1 MSLGHYRTEIDSI
14 DKRIIALVDQRMKCS
29 QQIGAIKAM
38 KGMPIEHTDREAS
51 ILATLYSCSTLDRD
65 MIDDLYKL
73 IFTFSK
79 RYQDT
84 G

>member
-1 MSLGHYRTEIDSI
+1 MSIGHYRTEIDSI
-14 DKRIIALVDQRMKCS
+14 DRRIIALVEQRMKCS
-29 QQIGAIKAM
+29 QQIGVIKAM
-38 KGMPIEHTDREAS
+38 KRMPIEHTDREDS
-51 ILATLYSCSTLDRD
+51 ILASLYSCSTLDKN
-65 MIDDLYKL
+65 MIDALYKL